1 MTERIDYG
9 DEGGVLTYV
18 KEGMVVYDAEDE
30 EIGEVE
36 TVYFGSQ
43 GVENEADVGPGT
55 VATGDVREAARA
67 DTWMHRLAN
76 LLELEPNTDIP
87 ESVAE
92 RLLRRGFIRIDSD
105 RLLGADRFV
114 MPDQIESVSEEGVY
128 LNVNEDDLIKNR
140 W

>member
-18 KEGMVVYDAEDE
+18 KEGMAVYDAEDE

-43 GVENEADVGPGT
+43 SVEGDEVSPTG
-55 VATGDVREAARA
+55 VATADLRGAARA
-67 DTWMHRLAN
+67 DTWLHRLAN
-76 LLELEPNTDIP
+76 LLELEPDTDIP
-87 ESVAE
+87 ESLAE
-92 RLLRRGFIRIDSD
+92 RLLRQGFIRIDSD

-128 LNVNEDDLIKNR
+128 LTVNEDDLIKNTM
-140 W
+140 

>member
-18 KEGMVVYDAEDE
+18 KEGMAVYDAEDE
-30 EIGEVE
+30 QIGEVE
-36 TVYFGSQ
+36 MVYFGSQ
-43 GVENEADVGPGT
+43 GVEGDEVSPPN
-55 VATGDVREAARA
+55 VATADMRGAARA
-67 DTWMHRLAN
+67 DTWLHRLAN
-76 LLELEPNTDIP
+76 LLELEPDTDIP
-87 ESVAE
+87 ESLAE

-128 LNVNEDDLIKNR
+128 LTVNEDDLIKNNL
-140 W
+140 